1 MHIFQNKAFTDRSRT
16 PATCKMEIFGKE
28 NNGGKPLI
36 INIKFTILDLA
47 RGLYSVYIFTYIPI
61 QYEIFVFLSC

>member
-1 MHIFQNKAFTDRSRT
+1 
-16 PATCKMEIFGKE
+16 MEIFVKE

-61 QYEIFVFLSC
+61 QYELPSP